1 MNLLFTIERHLRHRS
16 VAPSRFGREATGD
29 PRFVFDLRRGR
40 EPRPRTA
47 AKVLG
52 FIAHAEVA
60 RNDAVGLAQAKI
72 ARAGAAEAVAVVSSS
87 APGAL
92 TVWHN
97 AATVSQEIA

>member
-29 PRFVFDLRRGR
+29 PRFVFD
-40 EPRPRTA
+40 RTA

-60 RNDAVGLAQAKI
+60 RNDSVGLAQAKI